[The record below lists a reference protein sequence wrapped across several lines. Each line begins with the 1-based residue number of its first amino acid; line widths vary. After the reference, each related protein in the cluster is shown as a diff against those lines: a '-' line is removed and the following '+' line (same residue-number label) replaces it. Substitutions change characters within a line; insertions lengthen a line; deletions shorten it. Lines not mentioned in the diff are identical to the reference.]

1 MAETNLNIKITA
13 DSREAQANLSQ
24 LTSGIATFATEAQKL
39 GGNLT
44 TQAESTKTF
53 VSGFADMK
61 AGLELAQ
68 MAVTT
73 FADVFKTAFE
83 WGKEGAVIVQTTA
96 SFATMLEVMGAAP
109 DLLAQ
114 LKKAAGGTIPELE
127 LMSSTSTLLAGA
139 QGKLGVELA
148 NATPR
153 LLEIARAANKLNPA
167 LGDATFL
174 YQSLATG
181 VKRASP
187 MILDNLGLTIKLG
200 AANETMAMQL
210 GKSVEELTNE
220 EKQMALL
227 NATLEAGD
235 VLIAQVGG
243 SVESAVDPFARLETS
258 VTELKNSLLEG
269 LAPALSNAAEGANL
283 LLTWQSQLNDAMA
296 EHSQEILNTSTSY
309 EGYLEEMRLFAEAA
323 GMQLVVTDE
332 LTEAQ
337 AATMGAVLG
346 LTAAQWDAKQA
357 TEAVNVVTTTWADS
371 SFYAEQAQY
380 AARDATLAAKDAME
394 EGKEAAENIASAFT
408 SVGLAAYDAQVMTTL
423 LKVATGGLSSEEAT
437 LQLNLLDV
445 QQAVKDGTVSLG
457 DYFNAMLDG
466 KITTEEYNALLGEQ
480 VGVLGEQ
487 ASGLDLV
494 EQEMIAVKQ
503 RTGELSSAIEAV
515 PRNISINFEI
525 SVTGDEIPNV
535 GGYGNG
541 APTGPYVPTAK
552 QTVDNPSS
560 GTAFGS
566 GSGGKPKTKGGD
578 WWGSLTTAQQA
589 RIGELMGGGYGL
601 EYAYE
606 LVTGQKLPSSG
617 LGMPPNPPATP
628 GSTTGTPPAPSP
640 ASDPGGAPM
649 PGMNGLQSAGNTIVV
664 MLDGREIAAHL
675 QTYAGSSYRNALASG
690 AGLIGS

>member
-167 LGDATFL
+167 LGDTTFL

-200 AANETMAMQL
+200 EANEAMAVQL
-210 GKSVEELTNE
+210 GKSVEALTNE
-220 EKQMALL
+220 VKQMAIL

-337 AATMGAVLG
+337 AATMGR
-346 LTAAQWDAKQA
+346 
-357 TEAVNVVTTTWADS
+357 
-371 SFYAEQAQY
+371 Y
-380 AARDATLAAKDAME
+380 LA
-394 EGKEAAENIASAFT
+394 
-408 SVGLAAYDAQVMTTL
+408 
-423 LKVATGGLSSEEAT
+423 
-437 LQLNLLDV
+437 
-445 QQAVKDGTVSLG
+445 
-457 DYFNAMLDG
+457 
-466 KITTEEYNALLGEQ
+466 
-480 VGVLGEQ
+480 
-487 ASGLDLV
+487 
-494 EQEMIAVKQ
+494 
-503 RTGELSSAIEAV
+503 
-515 PRNISINFEI
+515 
-525 SVTGDEIPNV
+525 
-535 GGYGNG
+535 
-541 APTGPYVPTAK
+541 
-552 QTVDNPSS
+552 
-560 GTAFGS
+560 
-566 GSGGKPKTKGGD
+566 
-578 WWGSLTTAQQA
+578 
-589 RIGELMGGGYGL
+589 
-601 EYAYE
+601 
-606 LVTGQKLPSSG
+606 
-617 LGMPPNPPATP
+617 
-628 GSTTGTPPAPSP
+628 
-640 ASDPGGAPM
+640 
-649 PGMNGLQSAGNTIVV
+649 
-664 MLDGREIAAHL
+664 
-675 QTYAGSSYRNALASG
+675 
-690 AGLIGS
+690 